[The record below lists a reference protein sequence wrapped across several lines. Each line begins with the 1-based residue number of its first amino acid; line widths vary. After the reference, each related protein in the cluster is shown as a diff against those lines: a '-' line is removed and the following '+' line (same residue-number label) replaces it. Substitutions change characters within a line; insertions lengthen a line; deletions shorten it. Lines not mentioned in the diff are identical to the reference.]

1 MTPTVHRFPLVREEK
16 CRLVRWFSQA
26 LLGVCLLCTPGAAE
40 PLRKRCDISAGPA
53 ESTLKAYADQ
63 SGREVIFSSATTGS
77 VRTNPVVGR
86 LGRLCCATP
95 AGSKET
101 TFVTRWAATSFQLL
115 SVTVRIRFWGG
126 G

>member
-1 MTPTVHRFPLVREEK
+1 
-16 CRLVRWFSQA
+16 VRWLGQA
-26 LLGVCLLCTPGAAE
+26 WLGVYLVGSLGAAE
-40 PLRKRCDISAGPA
+40 PPRKRFEISAGPA